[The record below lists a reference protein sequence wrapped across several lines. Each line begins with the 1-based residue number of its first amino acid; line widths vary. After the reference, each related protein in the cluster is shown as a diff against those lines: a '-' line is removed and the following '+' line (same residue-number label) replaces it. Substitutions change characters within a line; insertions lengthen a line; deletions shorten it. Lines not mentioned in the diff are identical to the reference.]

1 MKIQAIEE
9 LLISHKRTNLQKQ
22 LFPTESNQSI
32 VAELQLLSIQ
42 TINLKVIVKKTIKN
56 TVH

>member
-22 LFPTESNQSI
+22 LFPLKAISLLWQSYNYYPFKP
-32 VAELQLLSIQ
+32 LTWRWL
-42 TINLKVIVKKTIKN
+42 
-56 TVH
+56 